1 MSNKIGSA
9 LKSGVALGLAVG
21 VFALAV
27 APAQAGDGGAIAAGI
42 IGGTALGVLAG
53 AAVAGAAA
61 PPPPPPPPPPYYEP
75 AYAPRPHCWY
85 EPQQVWNGYAYVV
98 QRVRVCQ

>member
-9 LKSGVALGLAVG
+9 LKSGVALGLAAG

-53 AAVAGAAA
+53 TALAA
-61 PPPPPPPPPPYYEP
+61 PP
-75 AYAPRPHCWY
+75 ASAAALLRAGLCAAAA
-85 EPQQVWNGYAYVV
+85 VLV
-98 QRVRVCQ
+98 